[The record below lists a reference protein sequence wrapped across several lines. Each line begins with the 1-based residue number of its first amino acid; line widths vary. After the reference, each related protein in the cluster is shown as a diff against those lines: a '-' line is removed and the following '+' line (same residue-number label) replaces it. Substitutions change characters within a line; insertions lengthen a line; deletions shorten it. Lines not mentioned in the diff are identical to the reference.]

1 MTRIWMDAEG
11 FLPIAENFTARPA
24 AKLPDP
30 QHRSLEM
37 RVLEK
42 YYLLNAPLLS
52 ILQLMVRRATLLN
65 DEIRETLAHD
75 TARIVL
81 SQQANP
87 RASAHA
93 SSDD

>member
-11 FLPIAENFTARPA
+11 FLPIAENFTARSYPPA
-24 AKLPDP
+24 VKLPDP
-30 QHRSLEM
+30 QHRSSEM

-75 TARIVL
+75 IARIVL

-87 RASAHA
+87 
-93 SSDD
+93 